1 MTIRS
6 EQLDKDTMV
15 LFLSGRLDTVSSSKC
30 ELELN
35 KILIKGTFN
44 IIFDL
49 KELDYIS
56 SSGLHVLLQTQKMMA
71 VNNRKLVI
79 RNIGG
84 VVKDVFDMTGFSTIF
99 TFEE

>member
-1 MTIRS
+1 
-6 EQLDKDTMV
+6 MV

-35 KILIKGTFN
+35 KLIDGTIN

-56 SSGLHVLLQTQKMMA
+56 SSGLHILLQTQKMMA

-84 VVKDVFDMTGFSTIF
+84 VVKNVFEMTGFNTIF
-99 TFEE
+99 TLEE